1 MQIEYNGVAYE
12 MIRASDLRRDG
23 MGLELSQGDQALA
36 EVFYS
41 DITGQFSIS
50 IFAHA
55 MPLDLIELLIA
66 SARKNLPP
74 AA

>member
-1 MQIEYNGVAYE
+1 MQIEHNGVAYE

-23 MGLELSQGDQALA
+23 MGLELSLGDQALA

-41 DITGQFSIS
+41 DLTGQFSIS
-50 IFAHA
+50 IFATA
-55 MPLDLIELLIA
+55 VPLDLIEQLIA
-66 SARKNLPP
+66 TAKKNLPS